1 MAMIVRTN
9 VASLNAQRNLFE
21 TQNTI
26 DSALARLSSGYRI
39 TKSGDDAAGLGIS
52 VNLEAQIRSYNQA
65 ARNAQDGIS
74 VVQTAEGALNEV
86 SNIITRLRELAMESA
101 SAGVSNTERTY
112 IQKESDALKTEINR
126 IADATEYNGNSLLNT
141 AGKVLTFQIG
151 IRNVASN
158 DRISVTTVD
167 VNLSSLGAAG
177 AFSNLSLSSQTT
189 AQLALSAIDIAL
201 QTVSRARA
209 SLGATGNRLT
219 NVISQIQ
226 TASENLSAGNSRI
239 RDVDVAEES
248 SRLSRAQILMQAGVS
263 VLAQANQVPQLA
275 LKLLQ

>member
-1 MAMIVRTN
+1 MIVRTN
-9 VASLNAQRNLFE
+9 VASLNAQRNLFQ

-39 TKSGDDAAGLGIS
+39 TKAGDDAAGLGIS

-86 SNIITRLRELAMESA
+86 SNIITRMRELAMQSA

-126 IADATEYNGNSLLNT
+126 IADATEYNGNALLNT
-141 AGKVLTFQIG
+141 TGKVLTFQIG
-151 IRNVASN
+151 IRNIAAN

-177 AFSNLSLSSQTT
+177 VFSTLSLSTQTT
-189 AQLALSAIDIAL
+189 AQLALSSIDIAL
-201 QTVSRARA
+201 QMVSQARA

-219 NVISQIQ
+219 SVISQIQ

>member
-26 DSALARLSSGYRI
+26 DSALSRLSSGYRI
-39 TKSGDDAAGLGIS
+39 TKAGDDAAGLGIS

-86 SNIITRLRELAMESA
+86 SNIITRMRELAMESA

-112 IQKESDALKTEINR
+112 IQNESDALKTEINR
-126 IADATEYNGNSLLNT
+126 IADATEYDGNALLNT
-141 AGKVLTFQIG
+141 TGKVLTFQIG
-151 IRNVASN
+151 IRNVAAN

-177 AFSNLSLSSQTT
+177 NFSNLSLSTQTT
-189 AQLALSAIDIAL
+189 AQLALSAIDLAL
-201 QTVSRARA
+201 QMVSQARA

-219 NVISQIQ
+219 SVISQIQ
-226 TASENLSAGNSRI
+226 TASENLSAANSRI

-248 SRLSRAQILMQAGVS
+248 SRLSRAQILMQAGIS